1 MLQTFGDVKASRV
14 LQIASSDPDSPEFE
28 SLVNS
33 ATRQLM
39 TRGNWWGTVQPIRGC
54 VYDGCVVWPRQVG
67 SVLAMNVCGHP
78 TMPANRWYDFMQ
90 WDGLCSDWATAFNRR
105 WRGNLGRGVSIN
117 DRTMPVF
124 NPIPCGQDRLIRIY
138 IDNPEDV
145 GKTIRIYGIDGNG
158 QALTSERDDGTVQDG
173 VVLTLALPYVEPAF
187 FFRRIDRVVKDQT
200 LSRIRVY
207 QLDTNSVHYDMAIYE
222 ASETSPDYFRTR
234 VHVRNSTGTCPT
246 MITALVKLA
255 FIPVHFNDDL
265 VLIENVDALRDMV
278 MSIKLKE
285 NGDIVGSRAAEQ
297 SAFRELNYELRNRM
311 PDEQFIVSFRPF
323 GNDSL
328 AGRGLGMI

>member
-1 MLQTFGDVKASRV
+1 MLQTFGSVKASRV
-14 LQIASSDPDSPEFE
+14 LQIASADPDSPEFE

-39 TRGNWWGTVQPIRGC
+39 NRGNWWGTVQAIRGC
-54 VYDGCVVWPRQVG
+54 VYDGCVVWPRQVAA
-67 SVLAMNVCGHP
+67 VLAMNVCGHP

-105 WRGNLGRGVSIN
+105 WRGNLGQGVSVS

-138 IDNPEDV
+138 IDNPDDV
-145 GKTIRIYGIDGNG
+145 GKTIRLFGIDGNG
-158 QALTSERDDGTVQDG
+158 QVLTSERDDGTVQDG
-173 VVLTLALPYVEPAF
+173 IVLTLKLPYVEPAF

-200 LSRIRVY
+200 LSRIRMY
-207 QLDTNSVHYDMAIYE
+207 QLDINGVHYDMATYE
-222 ASETSPDYFRTR
+222 ASETSPDYVRTR
-234 VHVRNSTGTCPT
+234 VHVRNCNGTCPT

-255 FIPVHFNDDL
+255 YIPVHFNDDL

-278 MSIKLKE
+278 MSIKHKE
-285 NGDIVGSRAAEQ
+285 NGDIVSSRAAEQ

-328 AGRGLGMI
+328 AGRGVGML